1 MPNFYRVGRDIIYGK
16 GFGAKHWAGAI
27 VFSKDAIYICPNA
40 SQAAV
45 MSGFDAG
52 AAAAGLFGAIGGAIA
67 GAAAKKTTASTTWK
81 DHVKDISEL
90 PPAVTGDPD
99 WPLGVKKRPAIVI
112 QRDAVEKIEK
122 KGSRILVTAHGEV
135 FKLGLKFFGRSKAVT
150 AIRDLGWS
158 I

>member
-1 MPNFYRVGRDIIYGK
+1 
-16 GFGAKHWAGAI
+16 
-27 VFSKDAIYICPNA
+27 
-40 SQAAV
+40 
-45 MSGFDAG
+45 AG
-52 AAAAGLFGAIGGAIA
+52 AATAGLFGAIGGAIA
-67 GAAAKKTTASTTWK
+67 GVAAKKTNDTTTWK

-90 PPAVTGDPD
+90 SAAVTGDPD

-112 QRDAVEKIEK
+112 HRDAVEKIEK
-122 KGSRILVTAHGEV
+122 KGSRVLVTAHGEL